1 MRANVPSSNQIV
13 SGKDNNNTGLS
24 PNKVV
29 KAQTDKNGNVVIY
42 WPDLKPK
49 STYNVFLTAAIPRS
63 YDPPLTWKD

>member
-13 SGKDNNNTGLS
+13 SGKDNNNTDLS

-49 STYNVFLTAAIPRS
+49 STYNVFLTAAVPRS